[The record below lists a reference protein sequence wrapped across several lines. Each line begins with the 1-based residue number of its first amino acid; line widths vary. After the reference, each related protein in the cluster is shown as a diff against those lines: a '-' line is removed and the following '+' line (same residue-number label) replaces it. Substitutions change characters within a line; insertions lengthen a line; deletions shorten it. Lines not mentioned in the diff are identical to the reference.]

1 MRRGFEVFKAAS
13 PAYPTDLIAVDGEGE
28 VLRVKVLTVRRR
40 ADDSI
45 PPRRSQRSSTE
56 GAPSVDVLALVV
68 DGEVHYQPEITDA
81 RTASKLRGE
90 AS

>member
-1 MRRGFEVFKAAS
+1 MFKAAS